1 MVCTHRQYSLFH
13 VVFISILFIV
23 FGCFVY
29 LFWIFKM
36 SSSSSVKYSLEIS
49 LLIFE
54 RWNLHYYGIIIIL
67 VENGLKTA
75 ILLLIAIISGTIYC
89 PAKFVIVTGLL
100 VRHS

>member
-1 MVCTHRQYSLFH
+1 
-13 VVFISILFIV
+13 
-23 FGCFVY
+23 
-29 LFWIFKM
+29 M

-100 VRHS
+100 VRQS